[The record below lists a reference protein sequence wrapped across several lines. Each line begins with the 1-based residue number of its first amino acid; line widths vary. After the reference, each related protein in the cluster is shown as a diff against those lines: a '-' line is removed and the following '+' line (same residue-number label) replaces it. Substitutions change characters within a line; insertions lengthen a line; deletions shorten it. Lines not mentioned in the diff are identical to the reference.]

1 MPHSS
6 AVNETLSGPTYDID
20 GGQQLIAGCVT
31 QMGKQARSMGRPCD
45 VKGWQIAPHIAKS
58 IERHASKRTPSSRF
72 RGSAQREKCDKRGD

>member
-31 QMGKQARSMGRPCD
+31 QMGKQAFNGKCD
-45 VKGWQIAPHIAKS
+45 VKGWQMAPHIAKS